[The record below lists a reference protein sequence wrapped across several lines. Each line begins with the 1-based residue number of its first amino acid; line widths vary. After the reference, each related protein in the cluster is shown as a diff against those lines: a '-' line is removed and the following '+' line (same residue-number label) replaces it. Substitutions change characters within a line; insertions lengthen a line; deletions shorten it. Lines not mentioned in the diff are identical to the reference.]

1 MADYARGVDHSLA
14 AAWRRSTVTHSAISI
29 LLPVYNHARYLPR
42 AIDALAEQERAPGE
56 IIIIDDA
63 STDGSADVAENMRR
77 RLDSA
82 TNLRILRNSNN
93 VGVNL
98 SINRGLSEVRG
109 TYVVCTAAD
118 DWLRPRF
125 VSAMADAIAR
135 FPDAK
140 FVTSR
145 YVEFLEADE
154 STHEL
159 GPNSERGL
167 WYTDSRSRLFGV
179 DDLLGL
185 LSRGYVM
192 LPVSA
197 SLIHTRT
204 LRELGGFDPALKWHA
219 DWFVATAI
227 SLRHGFAVVPE
238 PLAVFRVASGTYSTG
253 NMHHPQRQR
262 EVCNAVS
269 DKLGTAAFEDIRRK
283 LCCAPALFSPLVR
296 HLVPVLA
303 RRPQDWDLLLGLTAW
318 WLREA
323 SKGRRPGR
331 LRGLVESLGIDTA
344 PHGPSRT

>member
-1 MADYARGVDHSLA
+1 MVDDATGAVHSFA
-14 AAWRRSTVTHSAISI
+14 AASSRYMVTHSAITI

-42 AIDALAEQERAPGE
+42 ALDALAAQEQAPGE

-63 STDGSADVAENMRR
+63 STDGSADVAEDMRR
-77 RLDSA
+77 RLEPA

-93 VGVNL
+93 LGVNL
-98 SINRGLSEVRG
+98 STNRGLSEVTG
-109 TYVVCTAAD
+109 TYVTCTAAD

-125 VSAMADAIAR
+125 VSAMTDAIAR

-140 FVTSR
+140 LVTSR
-145 YVEFLEADE
+145 YVEFIEADG

-167 WYTDSRSRLFGV
+167 WYTDDRPRLFAG
-179 DDLLGL
+179 DDLLAL

-197 SLIHTRT
+197 SIIHTRT
-204 LRELGGFDPALKWHA
+204 LREFGGFDPALKWHA

-253 NMHHPQRQR
+253 NMKHPQRQR
-262 EVCNAVS
+262 EVCNAIS
-269 DKLGTAAFEDIRRK
+269 NKLGTAEFADIRRY
-283 LCCAPALFSPLVR
+283 LLRAPVLFSPFVR
-296 HLVPVLA
+296 HLIPALV
-303 RRPQDWDLLLGLTAW
+303 RRPRDWDILSRLTLW
-318 WLREA
+318 WLQEA

-331 LRGLVESLGIDTA
+331 LRALVESLGVDMA
-344 PHGPSRT
+344 PRGPSRT